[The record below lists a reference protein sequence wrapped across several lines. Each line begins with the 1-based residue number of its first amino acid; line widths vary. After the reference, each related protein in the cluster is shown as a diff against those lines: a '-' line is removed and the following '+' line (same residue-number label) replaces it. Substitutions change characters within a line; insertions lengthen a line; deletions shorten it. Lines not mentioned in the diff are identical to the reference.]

1 MDKGITDVN
10 QRDSLYEICKIFIE
24 LADKALLSKEID
36 FSSYAEL
43 TQLKYS
49 YMKDYEIEIKDL
61 LH

>member
-1 MDKGITDVN
+1 MDKGITDVK

-24 LADKALLSKEID
+24 LADKALLSKEIS

>member
-24 LADKALLSKEID
+24 LADKALLSKEIS

-43 TQLKYS
+43 THLKYS
-49 YMKDYEIEIKDL
+49 YMKDYEIEIKNL